1 MFSLESVKEVDRKEM
16 NQLRVI
22 EWNRKCNLQA
32 FARPTVP
39 QADLPEVARNFEA
52 SLSHD
57 DAIES
62 VPSGEST
69 KKLLI
74 LLV

>member
-1 MFSLESVKEVDRKEM
+1 MECKHD
-16 NQLRVI
+16 
-22 EWNRKCNLQA
+22 QA
-32 FARPTVP
+32 FARPTIP

-62 VPSGEST
+62 VPSGES
-69 KKLLI
+69 LNYCFSI
-74 LLV
+74 ANG